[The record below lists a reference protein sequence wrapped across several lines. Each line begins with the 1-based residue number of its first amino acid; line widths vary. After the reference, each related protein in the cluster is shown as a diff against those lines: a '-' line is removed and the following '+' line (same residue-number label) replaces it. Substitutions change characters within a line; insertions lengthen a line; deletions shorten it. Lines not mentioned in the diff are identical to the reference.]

1 MLRYLYADQLHAEPK
16 LAEGMFKDRA
26 RQFKDRLQWEV
37 SVDQNGYEKDQY
49 DALNPLYVVWQLP
62 DGSHGG
68 SMRFLPTMGPTMVND
83 HFSHL
88 ADGRLIR
95 DPDIWECTRFCLSPE
110 ADSDVAAALMLGG
123 AEVGKNFALSH
134 AIGVFG
140 RAMTRVY
147 GQLGWGPVILGS
159 QDGISA
165 GLWEF
170 SEQMR
175 RRLCVKAGILPHT
188 SSWWFNLSFNQVT
201 AARRLRPARE
211 LDLLLAGAI
220 HPGLAAA
227 E

>member
-1 MLRYLYADQLHAEPK
+1 MLRYLYADQLNAEPK
-16 LAEGMFKDRA
+16 LASGMFRDRA
-26 RQFKDRLQWEV
+26 RQFKDRLHWEV
-37 SVDQNGYEKDQY
+37 SVDEDGLERDQY
-49 DALNPLYVVWQLP
+49 DALNPLYVIWQMP

-83 HFSHL
+83 HFRHL
-88 ADGRLIR
+88 ADGKMIR
-95 DPDIWECTRFCLSPE
+95 DPDIWECTRFCVSPE
-110 ADSDVAAALMLGG
+110 APNDVAAALMLGG

-140 RAMTRVY
+140 RSMTRVY

-159 QDGISA
+159 EQGVSA

-170 SEQMR
+170 SPAMH

-188 SSWWFNLSFNQVT
+188 SAWWFNLSFNQVT
-201 AARRLRPARE
+201 AARRLKPARE
-211 LDLLLAGAI
+211 LELLLAKAI
-220 HPGLAAA
+220 HPTTAVA